1 MIDARDSW
9 LGPRSSIAVMALPLG
24 AALSALVTLHLV
36 APAYL
41 RHQGFPLDDAWIH
54 AVYAREFAR
63 SGMLAYNPGIPATGE
78 TAPLWAIGLA
88 AVHRAAPDVATM
100 VAATKAVGFML
111 HAGSAVLLAAA
122 LRRIS
127 GPLPAAVAAALVAFH
142 PDLVAASVS
151 GMEVPLATLLAV
163 GALAATL
170 KESAISIALVG
181 VLTVGVRPETAVV
194 AAGLP
199 FLFWIRTRPWRA
211 VALSMAGAAGTLIG
225 LVILSLRNHVVSG
238 MYLPATF
245 HAKVDSTSPFGLEWQ
260 IAGFNGLLG
269 ELPLVSSTL
278 VLGVCALVSVWLLV
292 RRATRLSGRMGAAMY
307 LTGLVYCSTSFVLV
321 HPLDPTAFYHL
332 RYVLPALFLMAA
344 ALALLIVEAG
354 AALPGRARA
363 PVSAIVFAAIAA
375 ILATATPSRYV
386 RLANDARN
394 IDDVQV
400 AMGRNLHAA
409 SESDSAWVIDAG
421 ATRFFGKPF
430 VIDLIGLNTP
440 EILRADAQT
449 FLDAHPPR
457 YLDRFEGWSE
467 IQSTT
472 LASMPVRSFVAAT
485 RYTVTND
492 LRMRKHDVISCEP
505 TGATGRITV
514 RGRRTFR
521 FQCPS

>member
-1 MIDARDSW
+1 MNDARDSW
-9 LGPRSSIAVMALPLG
+9 LAPRSSSAVIALPLG
-24 AALSALVTLHLV
+24 AALSALVTLHLI

-88 AVHRAAPDVATM
+88 AVHRAAPDVTAM
-100 VAATKAVGFML
+100 VAATKAVGFVL
-111 HAGSAVLLAAA
+111 HAASAVLLAAV
-122 LRRIS
+122 LQRIS
-127 GPLPAAVAAALVAFH
+127 GPLAASVAAGLVAFH
-142 PDLVAASVS
+142 PDLLAASVS

-170 KESAISIALVG
+170 KQSAVAIALVG
-181 VLTVGVRPETAVV
+181 VLTVGVRPETAVI

-199 FLFWIRTRPWRA
+199 FFFWIRTRPWRA
-211 VALSMAGAAGTLIG
+211 VALSIAAAAGILIG
-225 LVILSLRNHVVSG
+225 LAVLSLRNHVVSG

-245 HAKVDSTSPFGLEWQ
+245 HAKVDATSAFGLDWQ
-260 IAGFNGLLG
+260 IVGFNGLLG
-269 ELPLVSSTL
+269 ELSLVSSTL
-278 VLGVCALVSVWLLV
+278 AVAVFAIVAVCLLV
-292 RRATRLSGRMGAAMY
+292 RPSTSLSGRMGAAMY

-332 RYVLPALFLMAA
+332 RYVLPALFLMGAA
-344 ALALLIVEAG
+344 FALLIVEAG
-354 AALPGRARA
+354 AVLPGRVRA
-363 PVSAIVFAAIAA
+363 PSYGIVFAALAA
-375 ILATATPSRYV
+375 MLATATPSRYV

-400 AMGRNLHAA
+400 AMGRSLHGA

-467 IQSTT
+467 VQSAN

-492 LRMRKHDVISCEP
+492 LRMRRHDLISCEP
-505 TGATGRITV
+505 SGAAGRITV